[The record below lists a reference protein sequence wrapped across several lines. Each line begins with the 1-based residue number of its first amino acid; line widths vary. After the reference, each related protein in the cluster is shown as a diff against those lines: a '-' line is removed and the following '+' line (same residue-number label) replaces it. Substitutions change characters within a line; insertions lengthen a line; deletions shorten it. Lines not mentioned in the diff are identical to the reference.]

1 MVQITGQHARIAAL
15 SMLTAS
21 NRDYPRSTPSRWWRT
36 RGYWPCRPVG
46 LFSYSW

>member
-21 NRDYPRSTPSRWWRT
+21 NRDYPRSTWRSPNRKPPIT
-36 RGYWPCRPVG
+36 PP
-46 LFSYSW
+46 